1 MRAEEVR
8 TIAEGGK
15 DASAKGIML
24 TIAADYDRLAEHA
37 EESIALDLRLGEAE
51 RKWLS
56 RSRGSQLPPILPC
69 QSESALGDLGPVSS
83 PLGTFS
89 RDRLDF
95 LDGGGRMGALI
106 RTFDWSKSPLGGPEN
121 WPNPLKMALSTC
133 LASRFP
139 MVVWW
144 GPELLMFYNDAWQPI
159 LGDTKHPRGLGQP
172 GSESWPETWPTVGK
186 QFENALQGV
195 ASWCEDLLLASDRK
209 GYLQESYFTYSHS
222 PLRDEYGEIVG
233 VLSVVRETTA
243 RVVTE
248 RRLRLLRDLSNLT
261 LKAASSA
268 LQMEKT
274 ARLLIEHLCQGNP
287 DVPFALFYLVTG
299 DGAKLSF
306 SVGVDVSRT
315 PASVDR
321 GQDDFW
327 SIGRVLA
334 GEDLISI
341 DHGPRTNLPG
351 GVWPEP
357 ARQHV
362 AMALRDRIP
371 SNPLIG
377 VLVVGVNSR
386 LRLDENYLEFLMLIR
401 IQISGFLGAIR
412 RLEWEAATAKTNEVL
427 VSELQHR
434 SRNLLAIVQSISNR
448 TARTSTSLEAYQSG
462 FEDRLAALARAQD
475 LLTKMIDVAPLRSLV
490 ALELD
495 ILSKAD
501 RVRVTVN
508 GPDVSIA
515 RNTAQLVLAA
525 LHELSTNAL
534 KHGAFKD
541 PDGGLDINWT
551 IEPQSSLVRL
561 DWRETVQSSIEVSN
575 RRGFGR
581 RLIEEALPSQLQAKT
596 EFRLST
602 SGLRCSMEI
611 PIASE
616 QPADPNI
623 QSSELLDREL

>member
-1 MRAEEVR
+1 MCAEEVR
-8 TIAEGGK
+8 TIAEGSE
-15 DASAKGIML
+15 ASAKRIML
-24 TIAADYDRLAEHA
+24 RIAADYDRLAEHA
-37 EESIALDLRLGEAE
+37 EESTALDLRRGEADQE
-51 RKWLS
+51 LLS
-56 RSRGSQLPPILPC
+56 ESRGSRVSPVP
-69 QSESALGDLGPVSS
+69 SSKSAFGDAPGFASS
-83 PLGTFS
+83 LGTFS

-95 LDGGGRMGALI
+95 LDGGGRMGSLI
-106 RTFDWSKSPLGGPEN
+106 RAFDWSKSPLGRPEN

-159 LGDTKHPRGLGQP
+159 LGDTKHPQGLGRP
-172 GSESWPETWPTVGK
+172 GSESWPETWTTVGK
-186 QFENALQGV
+186 QFENALHGV
-195 ASWCEDLLLASDRK
+195 ASWSEDLLLASDRQ

-222 PLRDEYGEIVG
+222 PLRDDHGKIVG

-243 RVVTE
+243 RVVAE

-268 LQMEKT
+268 QPMEKT
-274 ARLLIEHLCQGNP
+274 ARLLIEQVCQGNP
-287 DVPFALFYLVTG
+287 DVPFALFYLAVG

-306 SVGVDVSRT
+306 SVGVDISLA

-334 GEDLISI
+334 GEDLISV
-341 DHGPRTNLPG
+341 DHDARTNLPG

-357 ARQHV
+357 SRQHV
-362 AMALRDRIP
+362 AMTLRDRIP
-371 SNPLIG
+371 SSPLIG

-386 LRLDENYLEFLMLIR
+386 LRLDENYLEFLTLVR
-401 IQISGFLGAIR
+401 VQISGFLGAIR
-412 RLEWEAATAKTNEVL
+412 RLEREAATANTNEVL

-448 TARTSTSLEAYQSG
+448 TARTSASLEAYQSA
-462 FEDRLAALARAQD
+462 FVDRLAALARTQD
-475 LLTKMIDVAPLRSLV
+475 LLTKITGVAPLRSLV

-495 ILSKAD
+495 ILSEAD
-501 RVRVTVN
+501 RVRATVS
-508 GPDVSIA
+508 GPDVSID

-525 LHELSTNAL
+525 LHELATNAL

-541 PDGGLDINWT
+541 PDGRLDINWT
-551 IEPQSSLVRL
+551 MQPQSSFVHL
-561 DWRETVQSSIEVSN
+561 DWNERHKSPVRVSK
-575 RRGFGR
+575 RQGFGR

-616 QPADPNI
+616 QPADADVQVRTETLI
-623 QSSELLDREL
+623 